1 MSTTTSTAPEEH
13 RPQGSRVD
21 RSQYALAGLLVLIG
35 CYTVYDATTLN
46 VGFGDPV
53 GPRAFPYVVG
63 SVLVGLGVLLAIA
76 TARGDVPEGDEG
88 EDVDLTH
95 PPDWATL
102 AKLVAVLVFTIL
114 TIGVLGW
121 AVNGAILFAG
131 SAWALGSRTLIRDV
145 LIGIV
150 LSVGSWYGFYVGL
163 DIPLSPGILDGVL

>member
-1 MSTTTSTAPEEH
+1 MSTTTSTAPPD
-13 RPQGSRVD
+13 RRTD

-35 CYTVYDATTLN
+35 GYTVYDATTLN

-63 SVLVGLGVLLAIA
+63 SVLLGLGILLAIA
-76 TARGDVPEGDEG
+76 TARGDVPEADEG

-95 PPDWATL
+95 PPDWVTL

-121 AVNGAILFAG
+121 AINGAILFAG
-131 SAWALGSRTLIRDV
+131 AAWALGSRTLIRDV

-150 LSVGSWYGFYVGL
+150 LSVGSWYAFYVGL